1 MDFAPNDHEEK
12 SIASFSLLK
21 LIVFPFLF
29 SQELVDNE
37 KGIESKI
44 PLHC

>member
-12 SIASFSLLK
+12 FIASFSLLK